1 MLKKENQVKIIFHI
15 DMNAFFCSVACIL
28 NPFLRGKPFAIGRE
42 NSYKGV
48 VSTASYEAR
57 AYGIHSAMPLSVA
70 YKLKPDLMVVSVDYK
85 YYQYYHNKFVELIK
99 KYTNIIE
106 VASID
111 EVYADM
117 TEASL
122 SKHPLVIAK
131 EIQARLLK
139 EYNLSCSIGIAP
151 TLFLAKMASDIKKP
165 LGVTVLRKR
174 DIEKILYPL
183 SVKEIYG
190 IGKKT
195 YPKLIENGIN
205 TIGDFMNEEN
215 FYKIVNLIG
224 ENQFYSSYNN
234 LKGLSSN
241 IVNPNRYS
249 ESNSIST
256 SMTYD
261 IALISEA
268 EILYELRKM
277 TREIHSKMI
286 HDGYFTKTISI
297 VLRDTDFQTIS
308 RQKTLD
314 KYTDD
319 FLIIFETV
327 QELLEENFLDK
338 GYRLIGVGLNNLVDK
353 DHIPKEYNLFNVLS
367 YDQREDIINNLINN
381 FQSKYGEKVLFKKNF
396 TKSQSK
402 AKQKALEKKLI

>member
-85 YYQYYHNKFVELIK
+85 YYHYYHNKFVELIK

-131 EIQARLLK
+131 ESQARLLK

-286 HDGYFTKTISI
+286 QDGYFTKTISI

-314 KYTDD
+314 TYTDD

-381 FQSKYGEKVLFKKNF
+381 YQSKYGEKVLFKKNF

-402 AKQKALEKKLI
+402 AK

>member
-314 KYTDD
+314 TYTDD

-402 AKQKALEKKLI
+402 AK

>member
-70 YKLKPDLMVVSVDYK
+70 YKFKPDLMVVSVDYK

-205 TIGDFMNEEN
+205 TIGDFMNEGN

-314 KYTDD
+314 TYTDD

-381 FQSKYGEKVLFKKNF
+381 FQSKYGEKVLFKKKF

-402 AKQKALEKKLI
+402 AK

>member
-286 HDGYFTKTISI
+286 QDGYFTKTISI

-314 KYTDD
+314 MYTDD

-381 FQSKYGEKVLFKKNF
+381 YQSKYGEKVLFKKNF

-402 AKQKALEKKLI
+402 AK

>member
-381 FQSKYGEKVLFKKNF
+381 FQSKYGEKVLFKKIF

-402 AKQKALEKKLI
+402 AK

>member
-1 MLKKENQVKIIFHI
+1 
-15 DMNAFFCSVACIL
+15 
-28 NPFLRGKPFAIGRE
+28 
-42 NSYKGV
+42 
-48 VSTASYEAR
+48 
-57 AYGIHSAMPLSVA
+57 
-70 YKLKPDLMVVSVDYK
+70 
-85 YYQYYHNKFVELIK
+85 
-99 KYTNIIE
+99 
-106 VASID
+106 
-111 EVYADM
+111 
-117 TEASL
+117 
-122 SKHPLVIAK
+122 
-131 EIQARLLK
+131 
-139 EYNLSCSIGIAP
+139 
-151 TLFLAKMASDIKKP
+151 MASDIKKP

-286 HDGYFTKTISI
+286 QDGYFTKTISI

-314 KYTDD
+314 TYTDD

-381 FQSKYGEKVLFKKNF
+381 YQSKYGEKVLFKKNF

-402 AKQKALEKKLI
+402 AK

>member
-205 TIGDFMNEEN
+205 TIGDFMNEGN

-286 HDGYFTKTISI
+286 QDGYFTKTISI

-314 KYTDD
+314 TYTDD

-338 GYRLIGVGLNNLVDK
+338 GYRLIGVGLNNLVAK

-381 FQSKYGEKVLFKKNF
+381 YQSKYGEKVLFKKNF

-402 AKQKALEKKLI
+402 AK

>member
-205 TIGDFMNEEN
+205 TIGDFMNEGN

-314 KYTDD
+314 TYTDD

-353 DHIPKEYNLFNVLS
+353 DHIPKEYNLFNVLN

-402 AKQKALEKKLI
+402 AK

>member
-367 YDQREDIINNLINN
+367 YDQREDIINNLINK

-402 AKQKALEKKLI
+402 AK

>member
-205 TIGDFMNEEN
+205 TIGDFMNEGN

-314 KYTDD
+314 AYTDD

-353 DHIPKEYNLFNVLS
+353 DHIPKEYNLFNVLN

-381 FQSKYGEKVLFKKNF
+381 FQSKYGEKVLFKKKF

-402 AKQKALEKKLI
+402 AK

>member
-205 TIGDFMNEEN
+205 TIGDFMNEGN

-314 KYTDD
+314 TYTDD

-338 GYRLIGVGLNNLVDK
+338 GYRLIGVGFNNLVDK

-402 AKQKALEKKLI
+402 AK

>member
-286 HDGYFTKTISI
+286 QDGYFTKTISI

-314 KYTDD
+314 TYTDD

-381 FQSKYGEKVLFKKNF
+381 NQSKYGEKVLFKKNF

-402 AKQKALEKKLI
+402 AK

>member
-234 LKGLSSN
+234 LKGQSSN

-314 KYTDD
+314 MYTDD

-367 YDQREDIINNLINN
+367 YDQKEDIINNLINN

-402 AKQKALEKKLI
+402 AK

>member
-286 HDGYFTKTISI
+286 QDGYFTKTISI

-314 KYTDD
+314 TYTDD

-381 FQSKYGEKVLFKKNF
+381 YQSKYGEKVLFKKNF

-402 AKQKALEKKLI
+402 AK

>member
-85 YYQYYHNKFVELIK
+85 YYHYYHNKFVELIK

-286 HDGYFTKTISI
+286 QDGYFTKTISI

-314 KYTDD
+314 TYTDD

-381 FQSKYGEKVLFKKNF
+381 YQSKYGEKVLFKKNF

-402 AKQKALEKKLI
+402 AK

>member
-224 ENQFYSSYNN
+224 ENQFYSSYKN

-286 HDGYFTKTISI
+286 QDGYFTKTISI

-314 KYTDD
+314 MYTDD

-327 QELLEENFLDK
+327 TELLEENFLDK

-381 FQSKYGEKVLFKKNF
+381 YQSKYGEKVLFKKNF

-402 AKQKALEKKLI
+402 AK

>member
-205 TIGDFMNEEN
+205 TIGDFMNEGN

-286 HDGYFTKTISI
+286 QDGYFTKTISI

-314 KYTDD
+314 TYTDD

-381 FQSKYGEKVLFKKNF
+381 YQSKYGEKVLFKKNF

-402 AKQKALEKKLI
+402 AK

>member
-85 YYQYYHNKFVELIK
+85 YYHYYHNKFVELIK

-286 HDGYFTKTISI
+286 QDGYFTKTISI

-314 KYTDD
+314 MYTDD

-338 GYRLIGVGLNNLVDK
+338 GYRLIGVGFNNLVDK

-402 AKQKALEKKLI
+402 AK

>member
-286 HDGYFTKTISI
+286 QDGYFTKTISI

-314 KYTDD
+314 MYTDD

-338 GYRLIGVGLNNLVDK
+338 GYRLIGVGFNNLVDK

-402 AKQKALEKKLI
+402 AK

>member
-195 YPKLIENGIN
+195 YPKLIENEIN

-402 AKQKALEKKLI
+402 AK

>member
-224 ENQFYSSYNN
+224 ENQFYSSYKN

-286 HDGYFTKTISI
+286 QDGYFTKTISI

-314 KYTDD
+314 TYTDD

-381 FQSKYGEKVLFKKNF
+381 YQSKYGEKVLFKKNF

-402 AKQKALEKKLI
+402 AK

>member
-70 YKLKPDLMVVSVDYK
+70 YKLKPDLIVVSVDYK
-85 YYQYYHNKFVELIK
+85 YYQYYHKKFVELIK

-402 AKQKALEKKLI
+402 AK

>member
-205 TIGDFMNEEN
+205 TIGDFMNEGN

-314 KYTDD
+314 TYTDD

-381 FQSKYGEKVLFKKNF
+381 FQSKYGEKVLFKKKF

-402 AKQKALEKKLI
+402 AK

>member
-314 KYTDD
+314 MYTDD

-402 AKQKALEKKLI
+402 AK

>member
-314 KYTDD
+314 TYTDD

-353 DHIPKEYNLFNVLS
+353 DHIPKEYNLFNVLN

-402 AKQKALEKKLI
+402 AK

>member
-402 AKQKALEKKLI
+402 AK